1 MRKKTVKSTSFRIEI
16 LNYSIYIRFV
26 SGEMDVNWRLI
37 SNTAVLF
44 ILFYF
49 LKQIGKLLIIY

>member
-49 LKQIGKLLIIY
+49 LKQIGKL